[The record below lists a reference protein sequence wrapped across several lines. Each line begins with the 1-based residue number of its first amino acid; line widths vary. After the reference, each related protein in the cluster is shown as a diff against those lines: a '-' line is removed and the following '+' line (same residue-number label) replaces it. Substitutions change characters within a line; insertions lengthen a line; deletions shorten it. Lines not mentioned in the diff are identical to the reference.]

1 MDWMARRFRDRV
13 DAGDRLAD
21 ELVARGEAAPDA
33 VVLGLPRGGVVVAAR
48 VADRLGAELDVVV
61 SRKVGAPG
69 HVEFGIGA
77 VAEGGGLVLDRQS
90 VSFVGVSDEELDEL
104 VAAERRQ
111 VDERVRRF
119 RGDRPPVPLAGRAV
133 VVVDDGFATGV
144 TARAALATVAA
155 QHPRRLVL
163 AVPVAP
169 DDAAGIVA
177 DVVDAFVA
185 VLVPH
190 GFRAVGEFYD
200 DFRQTT
206 DDEVLE
212 LLHR

>member
-1 MDWMARRFRDRV
+1 
-13 DAGDRLAD
+13 
-21 ELVARGEAAPDA
+21 
-33 VVLGLPRGGVVVAAR
+33 
-48 VADRLGAELDVVV
+48 
-61 SRKVGAPG
+61 
-69 HVEFGIGA
+69 
-77 VAEGGGLVLDRQS
+77 
-90 VSFVGVSDEELDEL
+90 
-104 VAAERRQ
+104 
-111 VDERVRRF
+111 
-119 RGDRPPVPLAGRAV
+119 
-133 VVVDDGFATGV
+133 
-144 TARAALATVAA
+144 
-155 QHPRRLVL
+155 VL

-206 DDEVLE
+206 DDEVLQ

>member
-1 MDWMARRFRDRV
+1 MARRFRDRV

-21 ELVARGEAAPDA
+21 ELIARGEAAPDA

-48 VADRLGAELDVVV
+48 VAERLGAELDVVV

-90 VSFVGVSDEELDEL
+90 VSFVGVSNEELEEL

-119 RGDRPPVPLAGRAV
+119 RDDRPPVPLAGRAV
-133 VVVDDGFATGV
+133 IVVDDGFATGV

-169 DDAAGIVA
+169 DDAADIVA

-200 DFRQTT
+200 DFRQTS
-206 DDEVLE
+206 DEEVLE